1 MRCLYLAVIHCLL
14 LIACCYSSKGQNPD
28 AAVRIGFDVIA
39 GVLLSDYTPTNK
51 LLTDN
56 GYNGIKANSQR
67 YGFGVAVCGP
77 LTGKLPV
84 RVGAQAIMNSNE
96 TISGNSRTAISG
108 LNVQLG
114 LELDVINKGPIVA
127 GPFVGLGVLTSNI
140 DASKDNQVGSF
151 NGYVSGSAR
160 AISLNHLTFPV
171 AFGGR
176 VWYRLR
182 NNTTGQLKR
191 QGFALSG
198 GYLLPLDGQNWYWAN
213 NVSLPRGPNQNT
225 GSWYIQLGFG
235 VR

>member
-1 MRCLYLAVIHCLL
+1 MRLHLPIVQCLL
-14 LIACCYSSKGQNPD
+14 CFACTTSLSGQNLD
-28 AAVRIGFDVIA
+28 TNVRVGFDVFA
-39 GVLLSDYTPTNK
+39 GVVIANYAPTNK

-56 GYNGIKANSQR
+56 GYTGINPISRQ
-67 YGFGVAVCGP
+67 YGAGIAVCGP

-84 RVGAQAIMNSNE
+84 RIGIQALLNSNE
-96 TISGNSRTAISG
+96 IIVGNNRTSING
-108 LNVQLG
+108 MNIQLA
-114 LELDVINKGPIVA
+114 LELDLINKGSIVA
-127 GPFVGLGVLTSNI
+127 GPLIGIGALTSNI

-151 NGYVSGSAR
+151 NGYVSGNAR
-160 AISLNHLTFPV
+160 AIALNHLTFPV

-176 VWYRLR
+176 VWFRLR
-182 NNTTGQLKR
+182 NSATGQLKR

-225 GSWYIQLGFG
+225 GNWFVQIGFG